1 MKEKRVKVRKK
12 KEGMRRI
19 KRDDLKKGIYILPNL
34 ITTMSLFA
42 GFFSIIL
49 SINGKFVQAVWAL
62 IFAAVF
68 DGLDGKVARFTKTE
82 SEFGVQYDSL
92 SDLVSFGVAPAIL
105 VYQWALTPFARLGWL
120 GAALYVICA
129 ALRLA
134 RFNIQITT
142 IEKSVFN
149 GLPSPPSALM
159 LATTVLFFRDTG
171 LSLEEYRVYILVLV
185 YLLAFLMVSN
195 VKYSSFKELEV
206 ARRRPINILLLLILI
221 LILIAIKPEIMLFA
235 IVAFFVMSGIVNLL
249 FRLLTRKRGEQVSEV
264 PAEEER

>member
-1 MKEKRVKVRKK
+1 MKEKRVKIRRKR
-12 KEGMRRI
+12 EGVRRI
-19 KRDDLKKGIYILPNL
+19 KRDDLRKGIYILPNL
-34 ITTMSLFA
+34 ITTMALFA
-42 GFFSIIL
+42 GFFSIIS
-49 SINGKFVQAVWAL
+49 SINEKYEHAVWAL

-105 VYQWALTPFARLGWL
+105 IYQWALTPFARLGWL

-159 LATTVLFFRDTG
+159 LATTVLFFKEMEIP
-171 LSLEEYRVYILVLV
+171 LENYRPYILALV
-185 YLLAFLMVSN
+185 YFLAFLMVSN

-235 IVAFFVMSGIVNLL
+235 IVAFFVLSGIVNLL
-249 FRLLTRKRGEQVSEV
+249 FRSLMKKRGEQVSEIV
-264 PAEEER
+264 VKEKE

>member
-1 MKEKRVKVRKK
+1 MKEKRVKIRRK
-12 KEGMRRI
+12 KEGVRRI

-34 ITTMSLFA
+34 ITTMALFA
-42 GFFSIIL
+42 GFFSIIS
-49 SINGKFVQAVWAL
+49 SINERYEHAVWAL

-105 VYQWALTPFARLGWL
+105 IYQWALTPFARLGWL
-120 GAALYVICA
+120 GAALYVVCA

-159 LATTVLFFRDTG
+159 LATTVLFFNEMEIP
-171 LSLEEYRVYILVLV
+171 LETYRPYILGLV
-185 YLLAFLMVSN
+185 YFLAFLMISN

-235 IVAFFVMSGIVNLL
+235 IVSFFVLSGIVNLL
-249 FRLLTRKRGEQVSEV
+249 FSE
-264 PAEEER
+264 

>member
-1 MKEKRVKVRKK
+1 MKEKRVKVRRK
-12 KEGMRRI
+12 GDGVRRI

-34 ITTMSLFA
+34 ITTMALFA
-42 GFFSIIL
+42 GFFSIIS
-49 SINGKFVQAVWAL
+49 SINAKYEHAVWAL
-62 IFAAVF
+62 IFAALF

-105 VYQWALTPFARLGWL
+105 IYQWALTPFARLGWL

-142 IEKSVFN
+142 VEKSVFN
-149 GLPSPPSALM
+149 GLPSPPAALM
-159 LATTVLFFRDTG
+159 LATTVLFFKEMG
-171 LSLEEYRVYILVLV
+171 LSLEEYRLYILILIYLV
-185 YLLAFLMVSN
+185 AFLMVSN

-206 ARRRPINILLLLILI
+206 AKRRPINILLLIILI

-235 IVAFFVMSGIVNLL
+235 IIAFFVLSGIVNLIFKSL
-249 FRLLTRKRGEQVSEV
+249 VKRERKQVVKENL
-264 PAEEER
+264 EEKE